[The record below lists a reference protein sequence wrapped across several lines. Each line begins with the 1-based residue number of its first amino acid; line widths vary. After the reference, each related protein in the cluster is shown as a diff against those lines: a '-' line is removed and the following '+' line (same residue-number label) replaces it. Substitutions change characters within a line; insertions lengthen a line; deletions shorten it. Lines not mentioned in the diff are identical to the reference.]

1 MYSVFKNG
9 PTSASFSF
17 IFGLS
22 KQTIQ
27 YLQQINVKKCPF
39 SLWHWDSNPQPLK
52 HESSPTTTRPGL
64 LQLLRNAEICLVRI
78 GRQFG
83 RPRLQNS

>member
-27 YLQQINVKKCPF
+27 YLQQINVKKCHVNPV
-39 SLWHWDSNPQPLK
+39 SGAGIRTHDLWNVS
-52 HESSPTTTRPGL
+52 
-64 LQLLRNAEICLVRI
+64 
-78 GRQFG
+78 
-83 RPRLQNS
+83 RLP